1 MEEIYDLI
9 RGRAT
14 CRSYKPDPIP
24 DEVLNR
30 VLEAGC
36 QSPSSGGFQAISII
50 KITDPALRRKLVE
63 FSRGQKFLAVAPVS
77 LVFCV
82 DYHRIGQVIDR
93 EPAPFRLPDQFRN
106 LMMGVTDA
114 AICAQTMVLAAQAE
128 GLGSCYNGNILNKL
142 EAFSTLLG
150 LPEQVFPVVM
160 LTLGYPKTVH
170 RQPPKYPAALLV
182 HENGYQERTGE
193 EVYAAYRKQN
203 RWQKLPARPDWV
215 ERCCA
220 LAEELRGEE
229 YAAAVRRDIEE
240 KGYMSPYQYWFGCY
254 YLDEPDYMTNTD
266 YLAYFR
272 KQGFAWLEEKERITH
287 EKSES

>member
-1 MEEIYDLI
+1 MEELYDLI

-14 CRSYKPDPIP
+14 CRSYRPDPIP
-24 DEVLNR
+24 GEVLDR

-36 QSPSSGGFQAISII
+36 RSPSSGGFQAISII
-50 KITDPALRRKLVE
+50 KITDPALRRRLVA

-82 DYHRIGQVIDR
+82 DYHRIDQVTAR
-93 EPAPFRLPDQFRN
+93 EPAPFRLHTQFQS
-106 LMMGVTDA
+106 LVMGVTDA
-114 AICAQTMVLAAQAE
+114 AICAQTVALAAQGE

-142 EAFSTLLG
+142 EAFNDLLG
-150 LPEQVFPVVM
+150 LPERVFPVVM
-160 LTLGYPKTVH
+160 LTLGYPRTAH

-182 HENGYQERTGE
+182 HENGYRERTGE
-193 EVYAAYRKQN
+193 EVYAAYRRQN
-203 RWQKLPARPDWV
+203 RWQKLPPKREWV

-220 LAEELRGEE
+220 MAEALQGAD

-240 KGYMSPYQYWFGCY
+240 KGYLSPYQYWFGCY
-254 YLDEPDYMTNTD
+254 YLDEPGDMTNRD

-287 EKSES
+287 EKPES